1 MPPPPRRLLSALLL
15 VLYATSFLLV
25 MSPHGDA
32 ESVFGSGK
40 ASVERHADADN
51 CKHID
56 ASHAET
62 CSLCSYFA
70 GRALLVPSSFAL
82 ESSVQATHVLSFAF
96 SSTHSFVLLTSFS
109 RRGPPS
115 LLA

>member
-1 MPPPPRRLLSALLL
+1 MPITPRRIFSALLL
-15 VLYATSFLLV
+15 VVYATSLLVV
-25 MSPHGDA
+25 MSPHLDA
-32 ESVFGSGK
+32 ETAFGSGSTSI
-40 ASVERHADADN
+40 ASHADADN

-70 GRALLVPSSFAL
+70 GRALLVSSPFTL
-82 ESSVQATHVLSFAF
+82 ESSTQASFVQSFSI

>member
-1 MPPPPRRLLSALLL
+1 
-15 VLYATSFLLV
+15 
-25 MSPHGDA
+25 MSPHTDA
-32 ESVFGSGK
+32 ETAFGSGMTSI
-40 ASVERHADADN
+40 AGHADADN

-70 GRALLVPSSFAL
+70 GRALLVSSPFTL
-82 ESSVQATHVLSFAF
+82 ESTTQATVVQPFTF
-96 SSTHSFVLLTSFS
+96 SSTHSFVLLTSFF